1 MIVHNIKLE
10 EEIFKYI
17 APEGKL
23 IPQRCVIRL
32 LKKKNWYDYL
42 KNLYPNLTYPEGD
55 VKFIREVLYRLINN
69 IDELPKCRTCGK
81 TLHFSNDKFP
91 IFCSKKCSN
100 ADPEVLERNRES
112 VRKA

>member
-42 KNLYPNLTYPEGD
+42 KNLYLNLTYPEGD
-55 VKFIREVLYRLINN
+55 VKFILSA
-69 IDELPKCRTCGK
+69 
-81 TLHFSNDKFP
+81 LHP
-91 IFCSKKCSN
+91 TG
-100 ADPEVLERNRES
+100 L
-112 VRKA
+112 